1 MRRFFW
7 RGLFGGLRFGGR
19 LRERHAAGGRAPGK
33 LRPQGGVR
41 RDCRPGFGKAA
52 SSARRASSGAPSA
65 QAERRGAFGQ
75 KRVSLPGMSRCMQAA
90 RVGHAFGRRGAVRRF
105 GPVTRRACSQ
115 TGRLRAGRSDSR
127 GLRPP
132 GEHGFVRGEVGAIM
146 RKAAASASSWNA
158 GDQNSSGL
166 QIPPRSRSRNS
177 LLRMTKY
184 TTSMMTPVMIHET
197 G

>member
-1 MRRFFW
+1 MCRFW
-7 RGLFGGLRFGGR
+7 GRGLFGGLFFCGR
-19 LRERHAAGGRAPGK
+19 LRERHAAGGRALGK

-65 QAERRGAFGQ
+65 QAERRGAFGR
-75 KRVSLPGMSRCMQAA
+75 KRVSLPGM
-90 RVGHAFGRRGAVRRF
+90 RVAGRRGGFGPAFGRQGTARRF
-105 GPVTRRACSQ
+105 GPVMRRACSQ
-115 TGRLRAGRSDSR
+115 TGRLRGGGAVRQPRASTSR
-127 GLRPP
+127 RAWLRP
-132 GEHGFVRGEVGAIM
+132 RGGRRDHVE
-146 RKAAASASSWNA
+146 RRRRSSWNA

>member
-41 RDCRPGFGKAA
+41 RDFRPGLGKAA
-52 SSARRASSGAPSA
+52 SRARRASSGAPSA

-75 KRVSLPGMSRCMQAA
+75 KRVSLPGV
-90 RVGHAFGRRGAVRRF
+90 RVAGRRSGFGHAFGRRGAVRRF
-105 GPVTRRACSQ
+105 GPMMRRSCSQ

-132 GEHGFVRGEVGAIM
+132 GEHGFVRGGGAIM